1 MMASGVR
8 AGQLTA
14 RKVKNMVA
22 DLDEK
27 LSDSGTGG
35 NDVED
40 GGNSR
45 GNSGDESGSDA
56 DEHQVKIYV
65 YRKQDRMKD
74 S

>member
-1 MMASGVR
+1 MNLGLYMMASGVR

-27 LSDSGTGG
+27 LSDNGTGG

-56 DEHQVKIYV
+56 DEHQV
-65 YRKQDRMKD
+65 
-74 S
+74 